1 MIIKNVMEI
10 VIKLIVETSFNA
22 NSYFK
27 SFVVFIKIYKIV
39 FCKQHFI
46 LNMC

>member
-1 MIIKNVMEI
+1 MEI
-10 VIKLIVETSFNA
+10 VIKLMVETSFNA

-27 SFVVFIKIYKIV
+27 SFVIFSKTYKIV
-39 FCKQHFI
+39 SCKQHFI